1 MNKLRISTK
10 RKNIKEKQIL
20 ELKNTITELKNSL
33 EGFSSSLHQAEE
45 TINEFKDRSL
55 EIIKAKEQK
64 IRMRKSEQN
73 QKDLWD
79 TIKWTNVCLMGI
91 SEGEERKTE
100 T

>member
-33 EGFSSSLHQAEE
+33 EGFSSRLHQAEE

-64 IRMRKSEQN
+64 IRMRKSKQN

-79 TIKWTNVCLMGI
+79 TIKWTNVCIMGI
-91 SEGEERKTE
+91 SEGEERNTE